1 MNREEKMNTVPI
13 PMVFKRSIGTLKPT
27 LHFSATLLYANLRNL
42 KAVAITLGMPF
53 FILFTVWVPSLAGDQ
68 ESQELM
74 QLLFPAVILLSVI
87 MPGLTQATR
96 LTRWREGHIIQ
107 RFALTPVPLAN
118 LMLGTATTQIVI
130 GTTQGILML
139 LFGVFII
146 GLELTWRS
154 VFLVLV
160 GMMLAGATFI
170 AFGSLVAAFSRK
182 SDLAGYIFFFSIMP
196 LTFLASFPPEMMP
209 DALNSLTPWLPT
221 SMAIEWI
228 GPLFLSNRLSS
239 DAFFAGVGLVLYTLL
254 FAFVSARKFRW
265 E

>member
-1 MNREEKMNTVPI
+1 MNSVPI
-13 PMVFKRSIGTLKPT
+13 TMDFKRSIHSLKPT
-27 LHFSATLLYANLRNL
+27 LQFSATLLFANLRNL

-53 FILFTVWVPSLAGDQ
+53 FILLTVWVPSLAGDE

-74 QLLFPAVILLSVI
+74 QLLFPAVIMLSVI

-96 LTRWREGHIIQ
+96 LTRWWEGHIFQ
-107 RFALTPVPLAN
+107 RFALTPVPLAH
-118 LMLGTATTQIVI
+118 LMFGAAFTQIVVGI
-130 GTTQGILML
+130 VQGVLML
-139 LFGVFII
+139 LFGIFIVR
-146 GLELTWRS
+146 LELSISS
-154 VFLVLV
+154 VILMLA

-170 AFGSLVAAFSRK
+170 AFGSLIAAFSRS
-182 SDLAGYIFFFSIMP
+182 SDMAGYVFFFSIMP

-228 GPLFLSNRLSS
+228 GSLFVDNHLSG
-239 DAFFAGVGLVLYTLL
+239 DALFAGAGLVLYTLL
-254 FAFVSARKFRW
+254 FAYVSARKFRL